1 MSRAPSFSASAAVLA
16 ALALAALVVA
26 ACTPSLGPPPPGAPP
41 PTPSSTFRAEDFA
54 WSTESGHGAIT
65 GRVAYRQGGSRYSCA
80 HATVVLTPETPWTR
94 HRMGILYQSTEAAAQ
109 PAEDVRARTPSA
121 PAGDYSAFVRRT
133 TCDAANRFSFT
144 GLPDGAW
151 YAITIAKPA
160 SGEGPGVALMKRVVT
175 HAGRATPLT
184 L

>member
-1 MSRAPSFSASAAVLA
+1 MSRATILSAIALSAAL
-16 ALALAALVVA
+16 A
-26 ACTPSLGPPPPGAPP
+26 ACTPTLGPPPPGGPAA
-41 PTPSSTFRAEDFA
+41 SSTFRAEDFA
-54 WSTESGHGAIT
+54 WSTENGRGGISGQVTFRDGKTRFA
-65 GRVAYRQGGSRYSCA
+65 CA
-80 HATVVLTPETPWTR
+80 HATVILTPETPWTR
-94 HRMGILYQSTEAAAQ
+94 HRMQVLYHSTESAAE
-109 PAEDVRARTPSA
+109 PADEVRARTPSA

-151 YAITIAKPA
+151 FAITIAKPA

-175 HAGRATPLT
+175 QSGRVTPLT